1 MIIVQIRCSF
11 LTGWRFSLS
20 TSNRT
25 GSFKALSQIWASF
38 SFKRQ
43 NSMTLVRVF
52 EFLRLRNNL
61 NAFHK
66 SFCRSCTR
74 DRSFGL
80 FAAPSPPFECTYS
93 VTELWQQWWS
103 NTTEQYYV
111 ILCCL
116 ALWKPLWCMN
126 WRVLAWECHLYTCQC
141 PQPCDPEL
149 DWGILSE
156 PPGPAARPTIS
167 WPHSRW
173 LDSCRPRPVVSIG
186 SAHEAKAA
194 SRQQQQY
201 TERARYTDDSS
212 ITCRLVKWSVFI
224 LPRVETVF

>member
-1 MIIVQIRCSF
+1 MTILFFWKAKFNYFGQSIWIHPCLGIFR
-11 LTGWRFSLS
+11 TPS
-20 TSNRT
+20 TSHFVSGHR
-25 GSFKALSQIWASF
+25 
-38 SFKRQ
+38 
-43 NSMTLVRVF
+43 
-52 EFLRLRNNL
+52 
-61 NAFHK
+61 
-66 SFCRSCTR
+66 SFC
-74 DRSFGL
+74 L
-80 FAAPSPPFECTYS
+80 FAAFVCTYS
-93 VTELWQQWWS
+93 VAKLWQQWWS

-116 ALWKPLWCMN
+116 ALWKPPWCMN
-126 WRVLAWECHLYTCQC
+126 WRVLAWECQLYTCQR
-141 PQPCDPEL
+141 PQPWDPEL

-156 PPGPAARPTIS
+156 PGAAARPTIS

-212 ITCRLVKWSVFI
+212 ITCRLVKWSVFSFT
-224 LPRVETVF
+224 LCWDALLKQWTEKGYLCNKRRDEGADSGHPAARS